1 MDICDPSILF
11 SLIIEI
17 FTQPITLLYIYTFL
31 SVRLQNEKTQ
41 LHTHRSTMLRLN
53 ASVHSWL
60 TRQEM
65 KMAKAQKLA
74 TEQSASAFETV
85 TTKVTTITDGDLSTA
100 TVDTIITNNAS
111 AATTKSTVSATE
123 INTQYD
129 STFVDQELHKQL
141 KNEVGE
147 MYCAWDEA
155 DQR

>member
-1 MDICDPSILF
+1 MMDIVPSILF
-11 SLIIEI
+11 NLIIEI
-17 FTQPITLLYIYTFL
+17 FTQPITLLSLFYIFTNTFL

-65 KMAKAQKLA
+65 KAQKLA
-74 TEQSASAFETV
+74 AEQSAFETV
-85 TTKVTTITDGDLSTA
+85 ATKVTTITADSGDLSTA
-100 TVDTIITNNAS
+100 AVDTIITSNAS
-111 AATTKSTVSATE
+111 TKSTISATD

-129 STFVDQELHKQL
+129 STFVDQELHDQL

-147 MYCAWDEA
+147 MYCVWDEA